1 MTSSTAHFEPSRL
14 LHSSYDFSSHS
25 PQVSIKLQNTVS
37 DFIKLVRKKQAS
49 ADQID
54 DFIAFVDDDRV
65 LPLCRGMVPEFRHHP
80 SQSDKAFCSNFEYA
94 CPNSENADM
103 IRVLQAL
110 AHRLPATPG
119 GECPVTKE
127 ERAFREKHKPEFDA
141 MKAEEDAMMEELRGK
156 RGS

>member
-1 MTSSTAHFEPSRL
+1 MSSSTVHFEPSRL

-25 PQVSIKLQNTVS
+25 LQGAIKLQNTVS
-37 DFIKLVRKKQAS
+37 DFMKLVRKKQAP
-49 ADQID
+49 ANQID
-54 DFIAFVDDDRV
+54 AFIAFVDDDRV
-65 LPLCRGMVPEFRHHP
+65 LPLSRSMVPEFRYHP

-110 AHRLPATPG
+110 AHRLPPTPG
-119 GECPVTKE
+119 GKCPVTE
-127 ERAFREKHKPEFDA
+127 EEKAFREKYKTEFDA
-141 MKAEEDAMMEELRGK
+141 MKAEEDAMAEELRGK

>member
-1 MTSSTAHFEPSRL
+1 MSSSTVHFEPSRL
-14 LHSSYDFSSHS
+14 LHSSYDFSYHS
-25 PQVSIKLQNTVS
+25 PQGSIKLQNTVT
-37 DFIKLVRKKQAS
+37 DFMKLVRKKQAP

-65 LPLCRGMVPEFRHHP
+65 LPLSRAMVPEFRYHP

-103 IRVLQAL
+103 IRILQAL
-110 AHRLPATPG
+110 AHRLPTTPG
-119 GECPVTKE
+119 GECPVTEE
-127 ERAFREKHKPEFDA
+127 ERAFREKYKPEFDV
-141 MKAEEDAMMEELRGK
+141 MKAEEDAMVEELRGK

>member
-1 MTSSTAHFEPSRL
+1 M
-14 LHSSYDFSSHS
+14 
-25 PQVSIKLQNTVS
+25 
-37 DFIKLVRKKQAS
+37 KLVRKKQAS

-65 LPLCRGMVPEFRHHP
+65 LPLSRAMVPEFRDHP
-80 SQSDKAFCSNFEYA
+80 SQSNKAFCSDFEYA
-94 CPNSENADM
+94 CPNLENADM

-119 GECPVTKE
+119 GECPETEE
-127 ERAFREKHKPEFDA
+127 ERAFGEKYKPELDA
-141 MKAEEDAMMEELRGK
+141 MKAAEDAMMERLRGK